1 MSSPQPHAASFRDPS
16 GVVFRQGND
25 IFRRVAAPYQP
36 HFDQAVT
43 SGLFKRLIADGLM
56 IPHKDVTSEWND
68 PSAYKVLQPEKVAF
82 ISYPYEW
89 SFSQWKDAA
98 LLTLR
103 IQKTAI
109 EHNMTLKDASAY
121 NIQFHKGRPIL
132 IDTLSFETLEEGQ
145 PWGAYR
151 QFCQHFL
158 APLALMS
165 HRDIRLGQLAR
176 VHIDGIPLNLA
187 SSLLPN
193 RTRFSLSLGMHL
205 HLHAKLQTRHAG
217 NTDIRHTRTARLS
230 RHQLLAIVDGLERTV
245 ASLKWIPEGTEW
257 ADYYQNTNYTNEAQ
271 QLKQT
276 LVGAFLDAHPPHTAW
291 DFGANTGVFSRLAA
305 ARGANTMAF
314 DIDPA
319 AVELN
324 YRQVRDKQETHML
337 PLLCDLAN
345 PAPSQGWAHQERDS
359 LLARGPA
366 DLVMALALIHHLCIG
381 NNVPFTAL
389 AAFLRACAPALI
401 IEFVPREDS
410 QVQRLLATRKDVF
423 DWYTPENFETA
434 FGQEFNIARKS
445 AIPQT
450 ARTLYLME
458 AKA

>member
-1 MSSPQPHAASFRDPS
+1 MSKPRPHAASFRDPS
-16 GVVFRQGND
+16 GVVFQQGND
-25 IFRRVAAPYQP
+25 IFRRVATLYQP
-36 HFDQAVT
+36 HFDQADA

-56 IPHKDVTSEWND
+56 IPHKDVTAEWND
-68 PSAYKVLQPEKVAF
+68 PTAYKVLQPEKIAF

-89 SFSQWKDAA
+89 SFSQWQDAA

-103 IQKTAI
+103 IQKTAL

-121 NIQFHKGRPIL
+121 NIQFHRGRPIL

-176 VHIDGIPLNLA
+176 VHIDGIPLDLA
-187 SSLLPN
+187 AALLPR
-193 RTRFSLSLGMHL
+193 RTRFSLNLGMHL
-205 HLHAKLQTRHAG
+205 HLHARLQTRHAG
-217 NTDIRHTRTARLS
+217 NTDIRRTRTARLS

-245 ASLKWIPEGTEW
+245 ANLKWTPAGTEW
-257 ADYYQNTNYTNEAQ
+257 ADYYQNTNYTDEAQ

-276 LVGAFLDAHPPHTAW
+276 LVGAFLDAHPARTIW

-324 YRQVRDKQETHML
+324 YRQVRDKREPHML

-381 NNVPFTAL
+381 NNVPFAAL

-401 IEFVPREDS
+401 VEFVPREDS

-423 DWYTPENFETA
+423 GWYTPESFEAA
-434 FGQEFNIARKS
+434 FGQEFHIVRKS

-450 ARTLYLME
+450 VRTLYLME